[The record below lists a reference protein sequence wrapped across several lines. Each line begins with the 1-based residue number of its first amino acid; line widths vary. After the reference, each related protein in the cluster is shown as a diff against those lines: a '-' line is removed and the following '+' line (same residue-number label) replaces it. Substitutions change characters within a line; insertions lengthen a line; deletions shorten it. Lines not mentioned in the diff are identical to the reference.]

1 VRRFNTI
8 LSRSYIAALLAVFF
22 LINGAATQAGNLPG
36 IDNFGKINENFYR
49 GAQPEGSDYADL
61 ATFGI
66 RTVINLTSHDAEE
79 NEKSMVEKAGM
90 NYIQIPMTTHEYPSE
105 TKVKKFLDIVKDP
118 ANQPIYVHC
127 VGGKHRTGVLT
138 AVYRMTQ
145 DGWTADRAYQEMK
158 DYKFGSSFFHPEFK
172 SFVFDYHEDLMRER
186 AKPVT
191 SPVATAGA
199 Q

>member
-1 VRRFNTI
+1 MRRFNTI
-8 LSRSYIAALLAVFF
+8 LNRSHIAAVLAVFF
-22 LINGAATQAGNLPG
+22 LMIGAATQAGNLPRV
-36 IDNFGKINENFYR
+36 DNFGKINENFYR
-49 GAQPEGSDYADL
+49 GAQPQGNDYADL

-79 NEKSMVEKAGM
+79 NERSMVEKAGM
-90 NYIQIPMTTHEYPSE
+90 KYIQIPMTTREYPSE

-172 SFVFDYHEDLMRER
+172 SFVFDYHESLVRER
-186 AKPVT
+186 AKPVN

>member
-1 VRRFNTI
+1 VLRFNTI
-8 LSRSYIAALLAVFF
+8 LSRSYLAAFLAV
-22 LINGAATQAGNLPG
+22 LLLVGTTAQAGNLPG
-36 IDNFGKINENFYR
+36 IDNFGKINEKFYR
-49 GAQPEGSDYADL
+49 GAQPQGGDYGEL
-61 ATFGI
+61 AAFGI

-90 NYIQIPMTTHEYPSE
+90 KYIQIPMTTHEYPAE
-105 TKVKKFLDIVKDP
+105 TKVKKFLDIVNDP

-145 DGWTADRAYQEMK
+145 EGWTADRAYQEMK

-172 SFVFDYHEDLMRER
+172 SFVFDYEERIQRENS
-186 AKPVT
+186 KPINAT
-191 SPVATAGA
+191 VATAGA
-199 Q
+199 H